1 MEFITTQKISEDT
14 LKLSTIFQNSPKN
27 TNHDI
32 IYRANYQTIKKE
44 QHTTLI
50 HHTTTTTNRR
60 KATMSIGSIFNFVH
74 VRYLVNRFTVF
85 FFILTTPS
93 DFFLRYTLWTLTI
106 TSRDSMFYQPG
117 VCYISIYTVIFK
129 KLQTGMER

>member
-85 FFILTTPS
+85 FFHFDHPLGF
-93 DFFLRYTLWTLTI
+93 FFLPLHFMDIDNYIAGLDVLLAW
-106 TSRDSMFYQPG
+106 SMLYLDIHL
-117 VCYISIYTVIFK
+117 CTKEEII
-129 KLQTGMER
+129 